1 MMLTNS
7 KPPKAARCQAL
18 AITKQ
23 IMNESK
29 TTDNKLLSDT

>member
-1 MMLTNS
+1 MTAVS
-7 KPPKAARCQAL
+7 ITL